1 MCEQPIL
8 TGVTLVRPS
17 GVLRYGSKQMGHCC
31 LSTAVR
37 LVDRTT
43 VIECGQGTAVALRF
57 VRRAGGA
64 ASGGAIF
71 RLRGEDHVPLIAL
84 VFVCE
89 QIWTELEGVG
99 SNHLV

>member
-1 MCEQPIL
+1 L
-8 TGVTLVRPS
+8 LRPW
-17 GVLRYGSKQMGHCC
+17 GMLRYGSKQMGHCC

-57 VRRAGGA
+57 VGRAGSA

-84 VFVCE
+84 VFF
-89 QIWTELEGVG
+89 L
-99 SNHLV
+99 

>member
-1 MCEQPIL
+1 
-8 TGVTLVRPS
+8 
-17 GVLRYGSKQMGHCC
+17 MGHCC
-31 LSTAVR
+31 LSAAVR

-57 VRRAGGA
+57 VGRTGSA
-64 ASGGAIF
+64 ASGGTIF
-71 RLRGEDHVPLIAL
+71 RLRGEDHVPLIVL

-89 QIWTELEGVG
+89 QIWTELERVG